1 MIRGDVRGDDDV
13 RASLR
18 IAARLQ
24 LHTLSVSSRIRAD
37 EGRRICFFMARTTP
51 PTLALGLDF
60 GTTNTV
66 VATTGAAATA
76 QVLPFTLAG
85 ETHPTFRS
93 AMCFWDED
101 SETSRDLRFEAGPWA
116 IERFIDDPT
125 DCRFLQSFKTFAA
138 SKSFTETHIHGRRF
152 TFEDL
157 LTAFIEKMRAHAGPG
172 LAELPLQLVAGRPVA
187 FAGVNPNEA
196 LALERYE
203 RAFRKVGFTGI
214 TYVYEPVAAAYF
226 FAQRLTQAATVLVAD
241 FGGGT
246 SDFSIIRF
254 EPGAG
259 PGGSLQSIPL
269 AHSGVAVAGDVF
281 DYRILEHAVLP
292 QLGHRA
298 AYRSIDKL
306 LEVPTHFHHR
316 FAQWNQLALMKS
328 PAVLRELR
336 EYLRYAV
343 ERDGLA
349 KFIALIENDLGYP
362 LYKAVAD
369 VKAALSHHDRADLRF
384 RASGYN
390 YDLALDAS
398 IARADFDHWIA
409 DDLQKIEDAVDEA
422 LGEAKLDAHAIDRV
436 FLTGGTSFVPAVRAI
451 FDQRFKPGAVE
462 TGDQLE
468 SIAYGLALIA
478 RSDNPSIWAA
488 H

>member
-1 MIRGDVRGDDDV
+1 MPKTT
-13 RASLR
+13 ASSP
-18 IAARLQ
+18 
-24 LHTLSVSSRIRAD
+24 HS
-37 EGRRICFFMARTTP
+37 
-51 PTLALGLDF
+51 LALGLDF

-66 VATTGAAATA
+66 VAMSTDATSA
-76 QVLPFTLAG
+76 QVLPFTLDAR
-85 ETHPTFRS
+85 THSTFRS

-101 SETSRDLRFEAGPWA
+101 SDASRGLRFEAGPWA
-116 IERFIDDPT
+116 IERFIDDPL

-138 SKSFTETHIHGRRF
+138 SKSFTETHIHGKKF

-157 LTAFIEKMRAHAGPG
+157 LTAFIEKLRAHAGPA
-172 LAELPLQLVAGRPVA
+172 LADLPLQLVAGRPVA

-196 LALERYE
+196 LALERYQ
-203 RAFRKVGFTGI
+203 RAFKRVGFAEI

-226 FAQRLTQAATVLVAD
+226 FAQRLTRAATVLVAD

-254 EPGAG
+254 EPGLG
-259 PGGSLQSIPL
+259 EDGTLKSIPL

-281 DYRILEHAVLP
+281 DYRILEHAILP

-298 AYRSIDKL
+298 RFKSIDKI

-328 PAVLRELR
+328 PAVMRDLR
-336 EYLRYAV
+336 EYLRYAI

-349 KFIALIENDLGYP
+349 KFITIIENDLGYP

-369 VKAALSHHDRADLRF
+369 AKTALSSSSTATLAF
-384 RASGYN
+384 RAEGMGYN
-390 YDLALDAS
+390 LALDAT
-398 IARADFDHWIA
+398 IERAAFKQWIA

-422 LGEAKLDAHAIDRV
+422 LGEAKLDSAEIDRV
-436 FLTGGTSFVPAVRAI
+436 FLTGGTSFVPAVREI
-451 FDQRFKPGAVE
+451 FDQRFDPAKIE

-478 RSDNPSIWAA
+478 RSGNPAVWQSK
-488 H
+488 

>member
-1 MIRGDVRGDDDV
+1 MSNTVPH
-13 RASLR
+13 S
-18 IAARLQ
+18 
-24 LHTLSVSSRIRAD
+24 
-37 EGRRICFFMARTTP
+37 
-51 PTLALGLDF
+51 LALGLDF

-66 VATTGAAATA
+66 VAMSSDATTAR
-76 QVLPFTLAG
+76 VLPFTLEG

-93 AMCFWDED
+93 AMCFWEED
-101 SETSRDLRFEAGPWA
+101 GDAARDLRFEAGPWA
-116 IERFIDDPT
+116 IERFVDDPT

-138 SKSFTETHIHGRRF
+138 SKSFTETHIHGKKF
-152 TFEDL
+152 TFESL
-157 LTAFIEKMRAHAGPG
+157 LTAFIERMRTHAGPA
-172 LAELPLQLVAGRPVA
+172 LAALPLHLVAGRPVA

-196 LALERYE
+196 LALERYDA
-203 RAFRKVGFTGI
+203 AFKNVGFEQI
-214 TYVYEPVAAAYF
+214 TYVYEPVAAAFF

-259 PGGSLQSIPL
+259 PRGALKSVPL

-281 DYRILEHAVLP
+281 DYRILEHAILP

-298 AYRSIDKL
+298 QYKSIDKI
-306 LEVPTHFHHR
+306 LEVPTYFHHR

-328 PAVLRELR
+328 PHVIRELR
-336 EYLRYAV
+336 EYLRYAI
-343 ERDGLA
+343 ERDGLE

-369 VKAALSHHDRADLRF
+369 TKAALSHAATSKLEF
-384 RASGYN
+384 RAQGFD
-390 YDLALDAS
+390 YDLALDAT
-398 IARADFDHWIA
+398 IERAAFESWIA

-422 LGEAKLDAHAIDRV
+422 LGEAKLDASEIDRI
-436 FLTGGTSFVPAVRAI
+436 FLTGGTSFVPSVRAI
-451 FDQRFKPGAVE
+451 FDQRFDPKKIE

-478 RSDNPSIWAA
+478 RTENPAA
-488 H
+488 WSSN

>member
-1 MIRGDVRGDDDV
+1 MPRKNTGSP
-13 RASLR
+13 A
-18 IAARLQ
+18 
-24 LHTLSVSSRIRAD
+24 
-37 EGRRICFFMARTTP
+37 
-51 PTLALGLDF
+51 TLALGLDF

-66 VATTGAAATA
+66 VATSSSASEA
-76 QVLPFTLAG
+76 QVLPFTLDAR
-85 ETHPTFRS
+85 THSTFRS

-101 SETSRDLRFEAGPWA
+101 SDASRGLRFEVGPWA
-116 IERFIDDPT
+116 IDRFIDDPL

-138 SKSFTETHIHGRRF
+138 SKSFTETHIHGKKF

-157 LTAFIEKMRAHAGPG
+157 LTAFVEKLRAHAGPA
-172 LAELPLQLVAGRPVA
+172 LTDLPLQLVAGRPVA
-187 FAGVNPNEA
+187 FAGVNPNET

-203 RAFRKVGFTGI
+203 RAFKRVGFAEI

-226 FAQRLTQAATVLVAD
+226 FAQRLTTAATVLVAD

-254 EPGAG
+254 EPGLAG
-259 PGGSLQSIPL
+259 DGTLKSIPL

-281 DYRILEHAVLP
+281 DYRILEHAILP

-298 AYRSIDKL
+298 RFKSIDKI

-328 PAVLRELR
+328 PAVMRDLR
-336 EYLRYAV
+336 EYLRDAI

-349 KFIALIENDLGYP
+349 KFITIIENDLGYP

-369 VKAALSHHDRADLRF
+369 AKTALSSSPTAKLAF
-384 RASGYN
+384 RAEGMGYN
-390 YDLALDAS
+390 LALDAT
-398 IARADFDHWIA
+398 IERAAFNQWIA

-422 LGEAKLDAHAIDRV
+422 LGEAKLDAADIDRV
-436 FLTGGTSFVPAVRAI
+436 FLTGGTSFVPAVREI
-451 FDQRFKPGAVE
+451 FDQRFDLKKIE

-478 RSDNPSIWAA
+478 RSENPAA
-488 H
+488 WSSN

>member
-1 MIRGDVRGDDDV
+1 MP
-13 RASLR
+13 A
-18 IAARLQ
+18 
-24 LHTLSVSSRIRAD
+24 SSR
-37 EGRRICFFMARTTP
+37 P
-51 PTLALGLDF
+51 KSLALGLDF

-66 VATTGAAATA
+66 VATSSSASSA
-76 QVLPFTLAG
+76 QVLPFTLDTR
-85 ETHPTFRS
+85 THSTFRS

-101 SETSRDLRFEAGPWA
+101 SDASRGLRFEAGPWA
-116 IERFIDDPT
+116 IERFIDDPL

-138 SKSFTETHIHGRRF
+138 SKSFTETHIHGKIF

-157 LTAFIEKMRAHAGPG
+157 LTAFIEKLRAHAGPA
-172 LAELPLQLVAGRPVA
+172 LADLPLQLVAGRPVA

-203 RAFRKVGFTGI
+203 RAFKRVGFAEI

-226 FAQRLTQAATVLVAD
+226 FAQRLTKAATVLVAD

-254 EPGAG
+254 EPKDGQLT
-259 PGGSLQSIPL
+259 STPL

-281 DYRILEHAVLP
+281 DYRILEHAILP

-298 AYRSIDKL
+298 QFKSIDKI

-328 PAVLRELR
+328 PAVMRDLR
-336 EYLRYAV
+336 EYLRYAI

-349 KFIALIENDLGYP
+349 KFITIIENDLGYP

-369 VKAALSHHDRADLRF
+369 AKTALSSSPAATLAF
-384 RASGYN
+384 RAEGMGYN
-390 YDLALDAS
+390 LALDAT
-398 IARADFDHWIA
+398 IERTAFNQWIA

-422 LGEAKLDAHAIDRV
+422 LGEAKLDATEIDRV
-436 FLTGGTSFVPAVRAI
+436 FLTGGTSFVPAVREI
-451 FDQRFKPGAVE
+451 FDQRFDPKKIE

-478 RSDNPSIWAA
+478 RSENPAA
-488 H
+488 WSSNV

>member
-1 MIRGDVRGDDDV
+1 MSGGVL
-13 RASLR
+13 SL
-18 IAARLQ
+18 LMPKP
-24 LHTLSVSSRIRAD
+24 LPNS
-37 EGRRICFFMARTTP
+37 
-51 PTLALGLDF
+51 LALGLDF

-66 VATTGAAATA
+66 VAMSSDDGRA
-76 QVLPFTLAG
+76 QVLPFTLDG
-85 ETHPTFRS
+85 DTHATFRS

-101 SETSRDLRFEAGPWA
+101 GDAARDLRFEAGPWA

-138 SKSFTETHIHGRRF
+138 SKSFTETHLHGKKF

-157 LTAFIEKMRAHAGPG
+157 LTAFIERLRTHAGPA
-172 LAELPLQLVAGRPVA
+172 LADLPLHLVAGRPVA

-203 RAFRKVGFTGI
+203 SAFKRVGFEQI
-214 TYVYEPVAAAYF
+214 TYVYEPVAAAFF
-226 FAQRLTQAATVLVAD
+226 FAQRLTKAATVLVAD

-259 PGGSLQSIPL
+259 KNGALKSIPL

-281 DYRILEHAVLP
+281 DYRILEHAILP

-298 AYRSIDKL
+298 HYKSIDKI
-306 LEVPTHFHHR
+306 LEVPTHYHHR

-328 PAVLRELR
+328 PTVLRELR
-336 EYLRYAV
+336 EYLRYAI
-343 ERDGLA
+343 ERDGLE
-349 KFIALIENDLGYP
+349 KFITLIENDLGYP

-369 VKAALSHHDRADLRF
+369 VKAALSHAPSSKLEF
-384 RASGYN
+384 RAAGFG
-390 YDLALDAS
+390 YDLALDAT
-398 IARADFDHWIA
+398 IERAAFDTWIA

-422 LGEAKLDAHAIDRV
+422 LGEAKLDSSEIDRV

-451 FDQRFKPGAVE
+451 FDQRFDPKKIE

-478 RSDNPSIWAA
+478 RTENPAA
-488 H
+488 WSSNLANS

>member
-1 MIRGDVRGDDDV
+1 MNGG
-13 RASLR
+13 AFSFLMPKPL
-18 IAARLQ
+18 AN
-24 LHTLSVSSRIRAD
+24 S
-37 EGRRICFFMARTTP
+37 
-51 PTLALGLDF
+51 LALGLDF

-66 VATTGAAATA
+66 VAMSSEDGRA
-76 QVLPFTLAG
+76 QVLPFTLDG
-85 ETHPTFRS
+85 DTHATFRS

-101 SETSRDLRFEAGPWA
+101 GDVARDLRFEAGPWA

-138 SKSFTETHIHGRRF
+138 SKSFTETHLHGKKF

-157 LTAFIEKMRAHAGPG
+157 LTAFIERLRTHAGPA
-172 LAELPLQLVAGRPVA
+172 LADLPLHLVAGRPVA

-203 RAFRKVGFTGI
+203 SAFKRVGFEQI
-214 TYVYEPVAAAYF
+214 TYVYEPVAAAFF
-226 FAQRLTQAATVLVAD
+226 FAQRLTKAATVLVAD

-259 PGGSLQSIPL
+259 KNGALKSIPL

-281 DYRILEHAVLP
+281 DYRILEHAILP

-298 AYRSIDKL
+298 HYKSIDKI
-306 LEVPTHFHHR
+306 LEVPTHYHHR

-328 PAVLRELR
+328 PTVLRELR
-336 EYLRYAV
+336 EYLRYTI
-343 ERDGLA
+343 ERDGLE
-349 KFIALIENDLGYP
+349 KFITLIENDLGYP

-369 VKAALSHHDRADLRF
+369 VKAALSHAPSSKLEF
-384 RASGYN
+384 RAEGFG
-390 YDLALDAS
+390 YDLALDAT
-398 IARADFDHWIA
+398 IERAAFDSWIA

-422 LGEAKLDAHAIDRV
+422 LGEAKLDSSEIDRV

-451 FDQRFKPGAVE
+451 FDQRFDPKKIE

-478 RSDNPSIWAA
+478 RTENPAA
-488 H
+488 WSSSLGNS

>member
-1 MIRGDVRGDDDV
+1 MP
-13 RASLR
+13 ASS
-18 IAARLQ
+18 
-24 LHTLSVSSRIRAD
+24 TLKS
-37 EGRRICFFMARTTP
+37 F
-51 PTLALGLDF
+51 ALGLDF

-66 VATTGAAATA
+66 VATSSSASVA
-76 QVLPFTLAG
+76 QVLPFTLDADFG
-85 ETHPTFRS
+85 STAHSTFRS
-93 AMCFWDED
+93 AMCFWEED
-101 SETSRDLRFEAGPWA
+101 SDASRGLRFEAGPWA
-116 IERFIDDPT
+116 IERFVDDPL

-138 SKSFTETHIHGRRF
+138 SKSFTETHIHGKKF

-157 LTAFIEKMRAHAGPG
+157 LTAFIEKLRAHAGRA
-172 LAELPLQLVAGRPVA
+172 LTDLPLHLVAGRPVA

-203 RAFRKVGFTGI
+203 RAFKRVGFEEI

-254 EPGAG
+254 ELHDGQ
-259 PGGSLQSIPL
+259 LKSIPL

-281 DYRILEHAVLP
+281 DYRILEHAILP

-298 AYRSIDKL
+298 QFKSIDKI

-328 PAVLRELR
+328 PAVMRDLR
-336 EYLRYAV
+336 EYLRYAI

-349 KFIALIENDLGYP
+349 KFITIIENDLGYP
-362 LYKAVAD
+362 LYKAVGDA
-369 VKAALSHHDRADLRF
+369 KTALSSAPTATLAF
-384 RASGYN
+384 RAEGMGYN
-390 YDLALDAS
+390 LALDAM
-398 IARADFDHWIA
+398 IERTAFDQWIA
-409 DDLQKIEDAVDEA
+409 DDLQKIEDAVDEV
-422 LGEAKLDAHAIDRV
+422 LGEAKLDAAEIDRV
-436 FLTGGTSFVPAVRAI
+436 FLTGGSSFVPAVREI
-451 FDQRFKPGAVE
+451 FDQRFDPKKIE

-478 RSDNPSIWAA
+478 GSENPAAWRSN
-488 H
+488 

>member
-1 MIRGDVRGDDDV
+1 MPK
-13 RASLR
+13 
-18 IAARLQ
+18 
-24 LHTLSVSSRIRAD
+24 SSS
-37 EGRRICFFMARTTP
+37 P
-51 PTLALGLDF
+51 QSLALGLDF

-66 VATTGAAATA
+66 VATSSSANVA
-76 QVLPFTLAG
+76 QVLPFTLDADAG
-85 ETHPTFRS
+85 TTAHSTFRS

-101 SETSRDLRFEAGPWA
+101 SDASRGLRFEAGPWA
-116 IERFIDDPT
+116 IERFIDDPL

-138 SKSFTETHIHGRRF
+138 SKSFTETHIHGKKF

-157 LTAFIEKMRAHAGPG
+157 LTTFIEKLRAHAGPA
-172 LAELPLQLVAGRPVA
+172 LADLPLQLVAGRPVA
-187 FAGVNPNEA
+187 FAGVNPNET

-203 RAFRKVGFTGI
+203 RAFRRVGFEEI

-226 FAQRLTQAATVLVAD
+226 FAQRLTKAATVLVAD

-254 EPGAG
+254 EPGLGENGA
-259 PGGSLQSIPL
+259 LKSIPL

-281 DYRILEHAVLP
+281 DYRILEHAILP

-298 AYRSIDKL
+298 QFKSIDKI

-328 PAVLRELR
+328 PAVMRDLR
-336 EYLRYAV
+336 EYLRYAI

-349 KFIALIENDLGYP
+349 KFITIIENDLGYP

-369 VKAALSHHDRADLRF
+369 AKTALSSSPTATLAF
-384 RASGYN
+384 RAEGMGYS
-390 YDLALDAS
+390 LALDATIERTAFS
-398 IARADFDHWIA
+398 QWIA

-422 LGEAKLDAHAIDRV
+422 LGEAKLDATEIDRV
-436 FLTGGTSFVPAVRAI
+436 FLTGGTSFVPAVREI
-451 FDQRFKPGAVE
+451 FDQRFDPAKIE

-478 RSDNPSIWAA
+478 GSENPAA
-488 H
+488 WQS